1 MVILTRGERRFFD
14 NVIFFSYIFLFFSI
28 FILGTARIVKN
39 RNRSSILNI
48 PRSSF
53 RMRITV
59 LLTVSLLIALIF
71 MGISSV
77 IFAYKYINDNQRS
90 QMEEKIFSVQST
102 LAKIASVYDR
112 FNELNTPDM
121 FNTMDIISQ
130 NTMVDI
136 NLFDPFGKLIR
147 STKPEMFNEYLVGTR
162 MNPKAYHDIIY
173 LKKMQSIQEEHIS
186 EVSYHSLYT
195 PIYNDRGSLLA
206 IANIPYF
213 ISDSGFKNDLPTLI
227 ATIVNLYLL
236 MTIGVL
242 LIGIAISNSLSKPLK
257 AISKSMQEVNISNK
271 AEHIDYKGKDELG
284 QLVKNYNQMIDELE
298 KSTREL
304 TKREREEAWSSMAR
318 QIAHEIKNP
327 LTPMKLSIQHLV
339 RLKKQ
344 GVPDW
349 EKRFDS
355 LSSSLLEQIEIL
367 TNTANEFSS
376 FAKFYNDEISR
387 IDLISLISEQITL
400 FDNYDHMEIEFI
412 HSEEEA
418 FVLSRKSQITR
429 VFVNLITNAIQALE
443 ANPAGLVR
451 ISITTVKNSHVIDIE
466 DNGPGVSKENLSKL
480 FTPNFTTKSRGT
492 GLGLAICRT
501 IINDS
506 QGEIHYSRSSSLGG
520 ADFTISLPKA

>member
-1 MVILTRGERRFFD
+1 
-14 NVIFFSYIFLFFSI
+14 
-28 FILGTARIVKN
+28 
-39 RNRSSILNI
+39 
-48 PRSSF
+48 
-53 RMRITV
+53 
-59 LLTVSLLIALIF
+59 
-71 MGISSV
+71 
-77 IFAYKYINDNQRS
+77 
-90 QMEEKIFSVQST
+90 
-102 LAKIASVYDR
+102 
-112 FNELNTPDM
+112 
-121 FNTMDIISQ
+121 
-130 NTMVDI
+130 
-136 NLFDPFGKLIR
+136 
-147 STKPEMFNEYLVGTR
+147 
-162 MNPKAYHDIIY
+162 
-173 LKKMQSIQEEHIS
+173 
-186 EVSYHSLYT
+186 
-195 PIYNDRGSLLA
+195 
-206 IANIPYF
+206 
-213 ISDSGFKNDLPTLI
+213 
-227 ATIVNLYLL
+227 
-236 MTIGVL
+236 
-242 LIGIAISNSLSKPLK
+242 
-257 AISKSMQEVNISNK
+257 
-271 AEHIDYKGKDELG
+271 
-284 QLVKNYNQMIDELE
+284 
-298 KSTREL
+298 
-304 TKREREEAWSSMAR
+304 MAR